1 MLRRLG
7 TKLAS
12 VVLIGGIAGCAT
24 SDIVPMG
31 TDTYM
36 IAQTSAG
43 GIFKAMSSLKTEVI
57 QRANQ
62 FADSKGKVAIP
73 VASKETPARPGRM
86 PSFEYQFR
94 LVEKSDPKASGVAL
108 VPRADIVVESK
119 VTASSESNGT
129 KPSQS
134 KDVYVELLKLDELRK
149 KGILSEAEFQAQK
162 ERILRS
168 Q

>member
-1 MLRRLG
+1 MLKRLPS
-7 TKLAS
+7 A
-12 VVLIGGIAGCAT
+12 LISLLLVAGLAGCAT

-62 FADSKGKVAIP
+62 FAESKGKVAIP
-73 VASKETPARPGRM
+73 VASKETPARPGRNM
-86 PSFEYQFR
+86 PTFEYQFR
-94 LVEKSDPKASGVAL
+94 LVDKADPRASGAAL

-119 VTASSESNGT
+119 HAYSD
-129 KPSQS
+129 KPQTGQRQ
-134 KDVYVELLKLDELRK
+134 DVYTELLKLDELK
-149 KGILSEAEFQAQK
+149 KRGIINEAEFQVQK
-162 ERILRS
+162 ERLLKAD
-168 Q
+168 

>member
-1 MLRRLG
+1 MFGRLG
-7 TKLAS
+7 AKLGFVA
-12 VVLIGGIAGCAT
+12 VIGLMTGCAT

-43 GIFKAMSSLKTEVI
+43 GMFKAMSSLKTEVI

-62 FADSKGKVAIP
+62 FAENKGKVAIP
-73 VASKETPARPGRM
+73 VASKETLARPGQM

-94 LVEKSDPKASGVAL
+94 LVDRSDPRASGSAL
-108 VPRADIVVESK
+108 IPRADIVVENN
-119 VTASSESNGT
+119 VTASIERSSPASG
-129 KPSQS
+129 QS
-134 KDVYVELLKLDELRK
+134 KDVYVELLKLEELRK
-149 KGILSEAEFQAQK
+149 KGILNDAEFQAQK
-162 ERILRS
+162 ERILKT